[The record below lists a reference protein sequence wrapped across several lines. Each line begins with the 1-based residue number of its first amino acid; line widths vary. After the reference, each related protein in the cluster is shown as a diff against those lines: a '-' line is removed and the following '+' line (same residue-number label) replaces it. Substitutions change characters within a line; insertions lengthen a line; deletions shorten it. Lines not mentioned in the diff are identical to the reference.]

1 MKNLVYC
8 IWLFLFLPVNA
19 FAEKLATNIENVF
32 IKNIVCYNSF
42 EMKLTVSNKGTKK
55 IETGLIITVFDED
68 NDPIDNIR
76 LYIVLGPISGDGYFA
91 KVSCSDKYRFA
102 FRFE

>member
-8 IWLFLFLPVNA
+8 IWLLLFLPVNA

-32 IKNIVCYNSF
+32 IKNIACYNSSNIEF
-42 EMKLTVSNKGTKK
+42 TLSNKGTKN
-55 IETGLIITVFDED
+55 IGTDLIITVFDED
-68 NDPIDNIR
+68 DDPIDNGK
-76 LYIVLGPISGDGYFA
+76 LYISLGPISGDGYIVQ
-91 KVSCSDKYRFA
+91 VSCTDKYRFA

>member
-8 IWLFLFLPVNA
+8 IWLLLFLPVNA

-32 IKNIVCYNSF
+32 IKNIACYNSSSIGF
-42 EMKLTVSNKGTKK
+42 TLSNKGTKN
-55 IETGLIITVFDED
+55 IGTYLIITVFDED
-68 NDPIDNIR
+68 DDPIDNSK
-76 LYIVLGPISGDGYFA
+76 LYINLGPISGDGYRA
-91 KVSCSDKYRFA
+91 QVSCSDKYRFA